1 RLALRSHL
9 ELHAARVA
17 IDELRGRCRRRRNRS
32 GDRAERDQLPDR
44 CHSSLL
50 LSSTG
55 GGDPLPANFLADAL
69 LQIVYHRLEKRKR
82 TGALVNLKVNSSTEL
97 DRSFLALSHPAR
109 RTIVER
115 LALGPATVGEATRGL
130 AISKPAVSKHLKL
143 LEEAGVIRRSIEG
156 RNHRLS
162 LRARPL

>member
-1 RLALRSHL
+1 M
-9 ELHAARVA
+9 
-17 IDELRGRCRRRRNRS
+17 
-32 GDRAERDQLPDR
+32 
-44 CHSSLL
+44 
-50 LSSTG
+50 
-55 GGDPLPANFLADAL
+55 
-69 LQIVYHRLEKRKR
+69 YHRLEKRKR

-162 LRARPL
+162 LRARPLADASQWLETHRALWEAKFEAVERRLAKGVPHVED